1 MATDFRQISSHLRKY
16 KTAAKFFDPEKTWA
30 PERDFDLCL
39 DLNRFNFVLVAK
51 ADMDGLLYLQKVD
64 IG

>member
-1 MATDFRQISSHLRKY
+1 LRKY
-16 KTAAKFFDPEKTWA
+16 ETAAKFFDPEKTWA

-64 IG
+64 VD